1 MGEDLGKLVLRLV
14 LGILVLLH
22 GIFKLKAG
30 VGFIAPL
37 VTGIGLPPWVTY
49 GVYIGEILAPLMLI
63 LGFFSRLGA
72 FIIFVNMIFAI
83 VLMHRPDLLTLG
95 KQGGWTLELQGMF
108 MFTALALTFMTP
120 GRYALT
126 RRY

>member
-30 VGFIAPL
+30 VGFITPL
-37 VTGIGLPPWVTY
+37 VTGLGLPPWMTY

-72 FIIFVNMIFAI
+72 FIIFVNMLFAV

-95 KQGGWTLELQGMF
+95 NQGGWALELQGMYLA
-108 MFTALALTFMTP
+108 TALALVLLGP
-120 GRYALT
+120 GRYSVNS
-126 RRY
+126 R

>member
-1 MGEDLGKLVLRLV
+1 MGDDLGKLVLRLV

-22 GIFKLKAG
+22 GIFKLKGG
-30 VGFIAPL
+30 VGFITPL
-37 VTGIGLPPWVTY
+37 VTGIGLPAWITY

-72 FIIFVNMIFAI
+72 FIIFVNMIFAV
-83 VLMHRPDLLTLG
+83 VLMHQPDLLSLG
-95 KQGGWTLELQGMF
+95 KQGGWALELQGMF
-108 MFTALALTFMTP
+108 MFTALALTLMTP